1 MEMSNDSYW
10 LLQLEERSRAA
21 AVFSY
26 NSDED
31 SGRALIISAFSASRK
46 SFTSFAVMFRKEQ

>member
-1 MEMSNDSYW
+1 MEISNDSYW
-10 LLQLEERSRAA
+10 LLQLEERSHAA